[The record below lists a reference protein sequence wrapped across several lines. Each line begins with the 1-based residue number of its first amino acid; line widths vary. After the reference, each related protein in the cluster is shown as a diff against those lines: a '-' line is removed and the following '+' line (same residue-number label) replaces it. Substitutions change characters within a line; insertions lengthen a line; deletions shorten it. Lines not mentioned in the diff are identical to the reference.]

1 MNSLKDYFETNYY
14 DEICNHI
21 TNYVDTHISTIQQ
34 KANKLRKFGEYEV
47 CDVSISKI
55 NIYDLSGMDIQCDIC
70 VGTTVVAQEGDSH
83 YDNEQEIRLI
93 YTLTYKGAVDEG
105 VFAFSEIKPFWD
117 KENTSQLS
125 QDLVPIIKLA
135 ELDKYA
141 EAILEEYYPEA
152 LNGNEAVNPDILVKR
167 LGLTKIEGD
176 IDEGKNVFGRVYFV
190 DADVPYYDW
199 IEEIDKNIHVKAG
212 TIFVDPKIFF
222 LRNLG
227 AENNTII
234 HECVHWI
241 LHRKAFEFQRLIGNT
256 GINRIECMVDGTT
269 RGAKWDAMNTME
281 WQANALAPKIQMPRA
296 AFSRKAEE
304 LLSQYSDD
312 IICDAIEKTIV
323 DLSVSFKVSKL
334 AAKIRLVELGY
345 DEAIGAFN
353 YVDGHYVRA
362 HGFKKGSL
370 NVNQTFTLSAQDAA
384 IVRFFNQELR
394 QITKDGDYLFVENHY
409 VYNVPLYVQ
418 PGGDGHLELTDYAR
432 SHMDECCLKFEMK
445 ITSDVGKGYHT
456 LCYLNR
462 ADPII
467 TFNIE
472 YIGKSDEEENLVAI
486 RKKQCKEAIDIRKQ
500 MTDDRKQC
508 IELLLE
514 WRNMDYYTLA
524 IDSGVSQKTIKRTID
539 STTSPTLETAA
550 AICIGL
556 NLPPSISFKLLE
568 VLRCPL
574 DPNSERDQWI
584 GEALTVK
591 YNETIDAVR
600 EYLAPYGVKI

>member
-1 MNSLKDYFETNYY
+1 MKSIKEYFEARYY
-14 DEICNHI
+14 DDIYDHVTDYIDRHI
-21 TNYVDTHISTIQQ
+21 TNLQ
-34 KANKLRKFGEYEV
+34 KKAYKLKQFGEYEV
-47 CDVSISKI
+47 SDLSISKI
-55 NIYDLSGMDIQCDIC
+55 NVYDLLEMDIQCD
-70 VGTTVVAQEGDSH
+70 VLVSTTLVVQDGDSR
-83 YDNEQEIRLI
+83 YDNEQEINLT

-105 VFAFSEIKPFWD
+105 IFVLSDIKPFWD
-117 KENTSQLS
+117 KENTSRLS
-125 QDLVPIIKLA
+125 QDLVPIIKST

-141 EAILEEYYPEA
+141 ETILEEYYPEA
-152 LNGNEAVNPDILVKR
+152 LKGSEVVDPDTLVKR
-167 LGLTKIEGD
+167 LRLTKFED
-176 IDEGKNVFGRVYFV
+176 IIDAKATVVGRVYFV
-190 DADVPYYDW
+190 DAKVSCYDW
-199 IEEIDKNIHVKAG
+199 FDGTPQVRNVKAG
-212 TIFVDPKIFF
+212 TIFVDPNVYFF
-222 LRNLG
+222 RNIG
-227 AENNTII
+227 ALNNTII

-241 LHRKAFEFQRLIGNT
+241 LHRKAFELQRLLGNSD
-256 GINRIECMVDGTT
+256 ISKIECIYDGTA

-281 WQANALAPKIQMPRA
+281 WQANAIAPKIQMPRA

-323 DLSVSFKVSKL
+323 DLSVFFKVSKL

-362 HGFKKGSL
+362 HGFKKGAL
-370 NVNQTFTLSAQDAA
+370 KVNQTFTLSARDAA

-472 YIGKSDEEENLVAI
+472 YLGKSDEEKYLVQRRI
-486 RKKQCKEAIDIRKQ
+486 KQRKEEIDIRKQ

-508 IELLLE
+508 IELLLK
-514 WRNMDYYTLA
+514 WRNMDYKTLA
-524 IDSGVSQKTIKRTID
+524 TDSDVTLKTIQRTID

>member
-1 MNSLKDYFETNYY
+1 MKLLKEFIEVNYY
-14 DEICNHI
+14 DDICEHVAAYIDSHI
-21 TNYVDTHISTIQQ
+21 QELKQ
-34 KANKLRKFGEYEV
+34 KAYKLKQFGEYEV
-47 CDVSISKI
+47 YEIAITNIQLYDLPEMDVQCDVLVS
-55 NIYDLSGMDIQCDIC
+55 
-70 VGTTVVAQEGDSH
+70 TTLIVQDGDRH
-83 YDNEQEIRLI
+83 YDNEQEINLT
-93 YTLTYKGAVDEG
+93 YTLTYKGDIVVG
-105 VFAFSEIKPFWD
+105 IFVFSDIKPFWD
-117 KENTSQLS
+117 SQSTSPLS
-125 QDLVPIIKLA
+125 QDLVPYIRSE
-135 ELDKYA
+135 ELDDYS
-141 EAILEEYYPEA
+141 ESILERYYPEA
-152 LNGNEAVNPDILVKR
+152 LNGSEVVNPDILVKR
-167 LGLTKIEGD
+167 LGLKKIEDSITESGA
-176 IDEGKNVFGRVYFV
+176 IFGRLYFV
-190 DADVPYYDW
+190 DAEVPYYDW
-199 IEEIDKNIHVKAG
+199 MGGSPKSCSVKAG
-212 TIFVDPKIFF
+212 TIFVDPTVFF
-222 LRNLG
+222 LRNIG
-227 AENNTII
+227 ALNNTIV

-241 LHRKAFEFQRLIGNT
+241 LHRKAFELQRLLGNKEIT
-256 GINRIECMVDGTT
+256 RIECAVDGTT

-281 WQANALAPKIQMPRA
+281 WQANAIAPKIQMPRA

-323 DLSVSFKVSKL
+323 DLSVFFKVSKL

-362 HGFKKGSL
+362 HGFKKGAL
-370 NVNQTFTLSAQDAA
+370 KVNQTFTLSARDAA

-472 YIGKSDEEENLVAI
+472 FLGKSDEEKYLVPRRI
-486 RKKQCKEAIDIRKQ
+486 KQRKEEINIRKQ

-508 IELLLE
+508 IELLLK
-514 WRNMDYYTLA
+514 WRNMDYKTLA
-524 IDSGVSQKTIKRTID
+524 TDSDVTLKTIQRTID

>member
-1 MNSLKDYFETNYY
+1 MNSLKDYFETKYY
-14 DEICNHI
+14 DNICNNI
-21 TNYVDTHISTIQQ
+21 INYVDSHIEDLKQ
-34 KANKLRKFGEYEV
+34 KAYKLKQFGEYEIYET
-47 CDVSISKI
+47 SIS
-55 NIYDLSGMDIQCDIC
+55 NIQLYDLSGMDIRCDIC
-70 VGTTVVAQEGDSH
+70 VSVTVLVKDGDSH
-83 YDNEQEIRLI
+83 YDNEQEINLT

-105 VFAFSEIKPFWD
+105 IFEFSDIKPFWD
-117 KENTSQLS
+117 TEKTSRLS
-125 QDLVPIIKLA
+125 QDLVPIIKSA

-141 EAILEEYYPEA
+141 ETILEEYYPEA
-152 LNGNEAVNPDILVKR
+152 LNGSEAVNTDILVKR
-167 LGLTKIEGD
+167 LGLTKIEGV
-176 IDEGKNVFGRVYFV
+176 IDEGRNVFGRVYFV

-199 IEEIDKNIHVKAG
+199 IEEIDKNIRVKAG

-241 LHRKAFEFQRLIGNT
+241 LHRKAFEFQRLIGNI
-256 GINRIECMVDGTT
+256 GINRIECMVDGST

-281 WQANALAPKIQMPRA
+281 WQANAIAPKIQMPRA

-312 IICDAIEKTIV
+312 IICDAVEKTIV
-323 DLSVSFKVSKL
+323 DLSVFFKVSKL

-362 HGFKKGSL
+362 HGFKKGAL

-418 PGGDGHLELTDYAR
+418 PSGDGHLELTDYAR

-508 IELLLE
+508 IELLLK